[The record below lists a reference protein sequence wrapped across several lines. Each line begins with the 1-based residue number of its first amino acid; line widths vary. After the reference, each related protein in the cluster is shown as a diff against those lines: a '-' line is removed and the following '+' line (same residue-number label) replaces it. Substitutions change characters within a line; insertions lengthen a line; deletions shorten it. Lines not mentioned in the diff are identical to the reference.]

1 MVARKYTAKRLYS
14 GGSNNKKEQL
24 QTSINEL
31 LTQLDVSSNEP
42 YIKALRA
49 ALLFIQ
55 SAIESKTITKQQKKQ
70 SNEIAKNLN
79 TTKPSSNNKSSNMG
93 SQITELFKPKNLSM
107 NKAAKVVNTAEGEVA
122 NTTVSSNNNIKSRL
136 ETMVRDVTTDNR
148 TKLMNELDTVDLNKD
163 SIKGLFTGKD
173 KNENLKLLA
182 TLLQLTGKDISQVG
196 GTNKSSSSSS
206 SINKASFSST
216 SDANAGLSGQRG
228 INFRKQLGNMIGQ
241 KPSEAKNTSEATKP
255 KGVTS
260 LANLSKRP
268 PMNPQTAFA
277 SVLGNIEKKE
287 SVSNVSSSVPKEPS
301 TQIVPSVSNV
311 PLSVSNEPS
320 KSSNNN
326 KKQQMINN
334 LKSILTPEFIKEL
347 LAMISSQAA
356 GGKTKSKKNKR
367 RNTRKK
373 HVNRRNKRSNKKK

>member
-107 NKAAKVVNTAEGEVA
+107 NKAAKVVSTAESEVSSVA
-122 NTTVSSNNNIKSRL
+122 NPQVASNINIKTNLQS
-136 ETMVRDVTTDNR
+136 MFNQVTQTN
-148 TKLMNELDTVDLNKD
+148 KNNLMNELDTVDLNKD

-173 KNENLKLLA
+173 KNEQLKLLA

-206 SINKASFSST
+206 FKNNFSST
-216 SDANAGLSGQRG
+216 SAANAGFSGPGGRQA
-228 INFRKQLGNMIGQ
+228 FAETLGNKFFGQ
-241 KPSEAKNTSEATKP
+241 PPSKSENTSEAKKSGTPKP
-255 KGVTS
+255 IPF
-260 LANLSKRP
+260 LASRP
-268 PMNPQTAFA
+268 KMNPQTAFA
-277 SVLGNIEKKE
+277 SVLDKIKRKE
-287 SVSNVSSSVPKEPS
+287 SESKVAPP
-301 TQIVPSVSNV
+301 VSNV

-347 LAMISSQAA
+347 VAMISSQTA

>member
-14 GGSNNKKEQL
+14 GGSNNKKQQL
-24 QTSINEL
+24 QDSINEL
-31 LTQLDVSSNEP
+31 LSQLDSSSNEP

-55 SAIESKTITKQQKKQ
+55 SAIESKTITKQQKKE

-79 TTKPSSNNKSSNMG
+79 ITKPSSNNKSSNMG
-93 SQITELFKPKNLSM
+93 SEITELFKPKNLSM
-107 NKAAKVVNTAEGEVA
+107 NKAAKVVNMAESEVA
-122 NTTVSSNNNIKSRL
+122 NTTVSSNNNIKSGL
-136 ETMVRDVTTDNR
+136 ETMVRAVTQDN
-148 TKLMNELDTVDLNKD
+148 KNNLMSELNTVELNPD
-163 SIKGLFTGKD
+163 SIKGLFTGRNR
-173 KNENLKLLA
+173 NEQLKLLA
-182 TLLQLTGKDISQVG
+182 TLLQLTGKDIPQVG
-196 GTNKSSSSSS
+196 GATSSNSINNNSFASSS
-206 SINKASFSST
+206 A
-216 SDANAGLSGQRG
+216 ANAGLSGQRG
-228 INFRKQLGNMIGQ
+228 INFRNQLGKMVGQ
-241 KPSEAKNTSEATKP
+241 KPSEVEKP
-255 KGVTS
+255 GQTRDIPF
-260 LANLSKRP
+260 LDKRP
-268 PMNPQTAFA
+268 KMNPREAMK
-277 SVLGNIEKKE
+277 SVLHNIKKE
-287 SVSNVSSSVPKEPS
+287 EPDSNVSSSVPKEPS
-301 TQIVPSVSNV
+301 TQSVPTVSNV

-367 RNTRKK
+367 RNSRKK

>member
-122 NTTVSSNNNIKSRL
+122 NTAVSSNNIKSRL
-136 ETMVRDVTTDNR
+136 ETMVRDVATDNR

-173 KNENLKLLA
+173 KNEQLKLLA
-182 TLLQLTGKDISQVG
+182 TLLQLTGKDIPQVG

-206 SINKASFSST
+206 FKNNFSST
-216 SDANAGLSGQRG
+216 SAANAGFSGPGGRQA
-228 INFRKQLGNMIGQ
+228 FAETLGNKFFGQ
-241 KPSEAKNTSEATKP
+241 PPSKSENTSEAKKSGTPKP
-255 KGVTS
+255 IPF
-260 LANLSKRP
+260 LSKRP
-268 PMNPQTAFA
+268 PMNPREAMK
-277 SVLGNIEKKE
+277 SVLGKITRENSVSNVSSSVPKE
-287 SVSNVSSSVPKEPS
+287 PSTQNVPTVSNVSSSVPKEPS

-347 LAMISSQAA
+347 KYIFFTLC
-356 GGKTKSKKNKR
+356 
-367 RNTRKK
+367 
-373 HVNRRNKRSNKKK
+373 